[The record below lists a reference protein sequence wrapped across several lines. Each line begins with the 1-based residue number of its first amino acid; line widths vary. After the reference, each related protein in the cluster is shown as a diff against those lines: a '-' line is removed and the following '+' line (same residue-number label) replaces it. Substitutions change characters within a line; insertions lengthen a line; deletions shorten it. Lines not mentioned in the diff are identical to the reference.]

1 MSDLAKMPFLMQP
14 SPTLYLALGL
24 VLEIYW
30 LVIRDQLEL
39 RLMRV
44 FLIKNKTKQ
53 TKYDMKTSNSI

>member
-1 MSDLAKMPFLMQP
+1 MPFLMQP